1 MATSSHQIWF
11 CVEAVQREV
20 PQAGVLRAPDP
31 VLAPRPAA
39 VAQFQV
45 GELPGPGVGG
55 EGGDAVPADVGEPQ
69 LRAGVG
75 AFLADD
81 HPHPG
86 RPGRQVQQAGELG
99 DPGAGPD
106 LAAGVIGRFPDPV
119 REGEDGLVHVLGD
132 GHADRVVQAAARA
145 GQPGQEVMRAAA
157 GVGADQH
164 PPPLAAGQLGQR
176 QPGHLDV
183 LGRGVRPGVARAAA

>member
-11 CVEAVQREV
+11 WAKPCSGQVA
-20 PQAGVLRAPDP
+20 QAGVLGAADP
-31 VLAPRPAA
+31 VLAAGAAA

-45 GELPGPGVGG
+45 SELPGPGVGG

-86 RPGRQVQQAGELG
+86 RPGGQVQQAGELG
-99 DPGAGPD
+99 DPGARPD
-106 LAAGVIGRFPDPV
+106 LAAGVIGGFPDPV
-119 REGEDGLVHVLGD
+119 RDS
-132 GHADRVVQAAARA
+132 
-145 GQPGQEVMRAAA
+145 
-157 GVGADQH
+157 
-164 PPPLAAGQLGQR
+164 
-176 QPGHLDV
+176 
-183 LGRGVRPGVARAAA
+183 